1 MRILFVTATYL
12 PTINGIS
19 LSIKLQ
25 KDELIA
31 RGHKVTIIAPKHH
44 DQRKESGVIRL
55 PSLPNPR
62 YPDYPIIVPIPYEDS
77 HFKVLGKKFDVVYF
91 HHPFYLGETAILL
104 AKYFKCPSV
113 FFYHTQYDEYPKTI
127 LPKEISYKPV
137 RKYIINH
144 IKELGSKVDHIVV
157 ETPTLKNKLRLF
169 GVKNAISVVTSGRQS
184 MKIMEISKTKLR
196 TMYGLPI
203 NNTIILCV
211 SRLSKEKNLE
221 TLIKIMKDL
230 KTKKKVTLVIAGD
243 GPERSNFEKLVAK
256 FNLINI
262 IFLGNIDYNK
272 LPEIYSLADIF
283 AYPSKTDTQAIVL
296 IEAMSAGLPLVGFNS
311 PGPKDFIINNKNG
324 ILCANIGDF
333 KKSLNK
339 LIIDSKLREKMG
351 RTSTLYAKDYSFSVS
366 MDKIEQTLEKVISEY
381 RSK

>member
-31 RGHKVTIIAPKHH
+31 RGHKITIIAPKHH
-44 DQRKESGVIRL
+44 GQRKESGVIRL
-55 PSLPNPR
+55 PSLSNPK

-127 LPKEISYKPV
+127 LPKEIPYKPV
-137 RKYIINH
+137 KKYIINH
-144 IKELGSKVDHIVV
+144 IKELSSKVDHIVV

-169 GVKNAISVVTSGRQS
+169 GVKSAISVVTSGRQS
-184 MKIMEISKTKLR
+184 MKHMEISKTKLR
-196 TMYGLPI
+196 TMYSLPI
-203 NNTIILCV
+203 DNTIILCV
-211 SRLSKEKNLE
+211 SRLSKEKNLG
-221 TLIKIMKDL
+221 TLIKIIKDL

-243 GPERSNFEKLVAK
+243 GPERSNFEELVAK
-256 FNLINI
+256 SNLTNI

-272 LPEIYSLADIF
+272 LSEIYSLADIF

-296 IEAMSAGLPLVGFNS
+296 IEAMSAGLPLVCFDS

-339 LIIDSKLREKMG
+339 LIIDSKLREEMG

-366 MDKIEQTLEKVISEY
+366 MDKIEQTLKKVVSEY